1 MNNAQVAAVLA
12 KIQLGDNR
20 ETDAAGLVLAEW
32 VDSIGD
38 LDFDDAVEAVR
49 MHRKESTDYLTPAH
63 VRAGVKRVRELRSP
77 SNDTTPDRFKQL
89 ASGEIQSA
97 PKPANWDSMC
107 GAWNDRAAFAREV
120 AVYDRQLLAAGF
132 PAVPSGYGDR
142 WAA

>member
-1 MNNAQVAAVLA
+1 MNAEQVAAVVA
-12 KIQLGDNR
+12 KIRLGDNR
-20 ETDAAGLVLAEW
+20 ETSREVILEW

-38 LDFDDAVEAVR
+38 LNFDDAVEAVR

-63 VRAGVKRVRELRSP
+63 VRAGVRRVRELRSP

-107 GAWNDRAAFAREV
+107 AAWNDRAAFAREV
-120 AVYDRQLLAAGF
+120 AVYDVQLLAAGF
-132 PAVPSGYGDR
+132 PAVSGYDER
-142 WAA
+142 KWAA